1 VPGSAR
7 ALAAVDLG
15 AESGRVVVAH
25 LSDESVSLE
34 VVHRFANRPVRL
46 HDGLHWNLPGIFTHL
61 LDGLARAAGA
71 AGPLDGIAI
80 DAWGVD
86 YALLDDAGRMLGLP
100 YHYRDGRVTAEV
112 VERTY
117 RRVPR
122 SELYARTGIQ
132 ALPINTIFQL
142 VSEAD
147 AAAAAAAAR
156 IALIPELLG
165 LWLSGELV
173 NEVTIASTTGLLEAR
188 SRRWASD
195 LIARLGIPE
204 GPFGGEPTEPG
215 GLLGRVLPQHAAAA
229 GAAAGTPVWIVA
241 AHDTASAFV
250 AAPLAGPDA
259 AVLSSGTWSLL
270 GLETDEPCLGPD
282 AATSNLTNERGLDGR
297 IRLLRNV
304 MGLWLL
310 QECRREWRA
319 TGAVDDYDA
328 LNALARAAAPGVA
341 LFDPDHESLLRG
353 GEMRARIAAACTAAG
368 EPAPAD
374 PGALVR
380 SILVSLACKY
390 RFVLDRIQLV
400 SGRPVSFVNVVGG
413 GTRNALLCQLTADLL
428 GLPVLAGPAE
438 ATALGNVLVQ
448 ARALGE
454 LGPLAEMREL
464 VGRSVPITRYEPA
477 GGRPDNETYER
488 FLAVTGLASETAAHS
503 TA

>member
-1 VPGSAR
+1 MPGSAR

-15 AESGRVVVAH
+15 AESGRVVVAY

-34 VVHRFANRPVRL
+34 VVHRFANRPIRL
-46 HDGLHWNLPGIFTHL
+46 HDGLHWNLPGIFTDL
-61 LDGLARAAGA
+61 LEGLARAASA

-100 YHYRDGRVTAEV
+100 YHYRDGRVTVEV

-117 RRVPR
+117 QRVPR

-132 ALPINTIFQL
+132 TLPINTIFQL
-142 VSEAD
+142 VSEPG
-147 AAAAAAAAR
+147 AAAAAAR

-188 SRRWASD
+188 RRRWASD

-204 GPFGGEPTEPG
+204 RPFGGEPTEPG

-229 GAAAGTPVWIVA
+229 GAAAGAPVWIVA

-259 AVLSSGTWSLL
+259 AVLSSGTWSLV
-270 GLETDEPCLGPD
+270 GLEIDEPCLGPD
-282 AATSNLTNERGLDGR
+282 AAASNLTNERGLDGR

-319 TGAVDDYDA
+319 TGAAYDYDT
-328 LNALARAAAPGVA
+328 LHRLARAAAPDVA
-341 LFDPDHESLLRG
+341 LFDPDHDSLLRG
-353 GEMRARIAAACTAAG
+353 GQTRARIAAACTAAG
-368 EPAPAD
+368 EAAPAD

-390 RFVLDRIQLV
+390 RLVLDRLQLV
-400 SGRPVSFVNVVGG
+400 TGQRVRLVNIVGG

-428 GLPVLAGPAE
+428 GLPVMAGPEE

-454 LGPLAEMREL
+454 LGPLAEMRKL
-464 VGRSVPITRYEPA
+464 VGQSVPITCYEPA
-477 GGRPDNETYER
+477 GGRPDDETYER
-488 FLAVTGLASETAAHS
+488 FLAVTGLACETATNS